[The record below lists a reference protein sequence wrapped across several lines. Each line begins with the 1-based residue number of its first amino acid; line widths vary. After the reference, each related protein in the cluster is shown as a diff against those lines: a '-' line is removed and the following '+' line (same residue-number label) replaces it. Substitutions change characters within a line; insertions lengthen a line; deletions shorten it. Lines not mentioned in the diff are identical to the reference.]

1 MSSNTVLERL
11 NSYKDTGL
19 EIPANHVEVGQQPDG
34 EKKYSFKKDDDNS
47 MYKDNNLIDTAR
59 AYYYERDGLLF
70 ENNNELVDYFI
81 DDRTWKQA
89 NSYSIGK
96 ELIYATSDAV
106 SIDQKRRLKFL
117 TEYWGNLPN
126 FWLDGGR
133 GYASGI
139 FSNLSKPSASL
150 RPIPSAP

>member
-89 NSYSIGK
+89 NSNIIEK
-96 ELIYATSDAV
+96 E
-106 SIDQKRRLKFL
+106 
-117 TEYWGNLPN
+117 
-126 FWLDGGR
+126 
-133 GYASGI
+133 
-139 FSNLSKPSASL
+139 
-150 RPIPSAP
+150 